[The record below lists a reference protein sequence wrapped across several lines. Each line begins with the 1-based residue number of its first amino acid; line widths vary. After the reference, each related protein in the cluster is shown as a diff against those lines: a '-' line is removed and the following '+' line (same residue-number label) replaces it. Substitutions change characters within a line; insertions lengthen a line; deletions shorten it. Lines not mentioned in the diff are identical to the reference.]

1 MTVLDEANTA
11 AVRMMLS
18 KLAEHEVTEVYETVG
33 QVGPIADLA
42 ERLCKSAT
50 STSRRTP
57 AVHA

>member
-1 MTVLDEANTA
+1 MASHETMTVLDEANTA

-42 ERLCKSAT
+42 AEAMQERNIHL
-50 STSRRTP
+50 
-57 AVHA
+57 